1 MDIKADDPI
10 EAILTEADR
19 RNMNVFLGIGMF
31 AWFDFT
37 TESLEWH
44 KRVAKR
50 AFGEKVWTSR
60 VLLWVLYF
68 GREWR
73 RAR

>member
-1 MDIKADDPI
+1 M
-10 EAILTEADR
+10 TEADR

-44 KRVAKR
+44 KRVAKELL
-50 AFGEKVWTSR
+50 GKVWTSR

-68 GREWR
+68 GRGR

>member
-1 MDIKADDPI
+1 MYFRNYMFFALFLAYTYFLLKHLDILCPFGFARMPKEDLKGL
-10 EAILTEADR
+10 EAANL
-19 RNMNVFLGIGMF
+19 LQ
-31 AWFDFT
+31 
-37 TESLEWH
+37 
-44 KRVAKR
+44 
-50 AFGEKVWTSR
+50 KVWTSR